1 MAIRLVPP
9 RSSPNM
15 RFANRFTP
23 ALLAGL
29 CLCNIAAAQEA
40 DAGLS
45 PSDEQLLK
53 EIEASTAAP
62 APAPVPAPAAATS
75 PATFFSNLFNPAMSV
90 NGLLLGSFTSLENP
104 LPEQVH
110 TGVRLQEVELQV
122 TANVDPYLSA
132 NIILAV
138 PDGEGIGVEEGILAL
153 TARPYGLAIRGG
165 KMKVPFGRENLLH
178 THALPF
184 VDKSLIGN
192 AVFGDEG
199 LNEIGAEASYLVPVP
214 WYLLLTVAGL
224 GGDNAVAFHS
234 PNGRDFLGFA
244 GLKNVF
250 DVTDDATLEAG
261 MSYAIGN
268 NSDRLTSQVF
278 GGHLVMKWKP
288 NDAATTHS
296 AVVAIEALYS
306 RVPKPNTP
314 RGRQTDQY
322 GFYAFAQYQLFQR
335 WYLGGRFDFLQP
347 VGTTTPVDL
356 RQSAILVF
364 APTEFSAIRLQGNV
378 TEPGAGGDPIVEAHL
393 QINFTLGAHPAHA
406 Y

>member
-1 MAIRLVPP
+1 MSFQKWI
-9 RSSPNM
+9 
-15 RFANRFTP
+15 TP
-23 ALLAGL
+23 ALFAGL
-29 CLCNIAAAQEA
+29 CFATAASAQDV

-45 PSDEQLLK
+45 PDDEAMLK
-53 EIEASTAAP
+53 EIEAATA
-62 APAPVPAPAAATS
+62 VPAPAAPPATS
-75 PATFFSNLFNPAMSV
+75 PASFFTNLFNPAMSV
-90 NGLLLGSFTSLENP
+90 NGLLLGSVTSLENP
-104 LPEQVH
+104 LPGQVQ
-110 TGVRLQEVELQV
+110 TGVRLQEVELQL

-132 NIILAV
+132 NITLAI
-138 PDGEGIGVEEGILAL
+138 PDAEGIEIEEGILSL
-153 TARPYGLAIRGG
+153 TAKPYGLSIRGG

-184 VDKSLIGN
+184 VDRSLIGD
-192 AVFGDEG
+192 AVFGEEG
-199 LNEIGAEASYLVPVP
+199 LNEVGAEASYLVPVP
-214 WYLLLTVAGL
+214 WYLLLTVSAL
-224 GGDNAVAFHS
+224 GGDNAVTFHS
-234 PNGRDFLGFA
+234 PNGRDLLGFA

-261 MSYAIGN
+261 ASYAIGN

-278 GGHLVMKWKP
+278 GGHLVFKWKP

-296 AVVAIEALYS
+296 AVVAVEALYA
-306 RVPKPNTP
+306 RAPRPDTP

-347 VGTTTPVDL
+347 AGVASPVDL

-378 TEPGAGGDPIVEAHL
+378 TELGGGGEPIIEGHL